1 MELFQGDYVTIGGTF
16 FDCVRAGIKRIIGFN
31 LFRIGEE
38 FFWIK
43 FPYSSCDLIE
53 LKQFADINQ

>member
-1 MELFQGDYVTIGGTF
+1 MELFRGDYGTISGTF
-16 FDCVRAGIKRIIGFN
+16 FDWVRAGIKRIISFN

-38 FFWIK
+38 LFWIK

-53 LKQFADINQ
+53 LKQFDDINQ